1 MLELVRKNN
10 LLYVKALMKLGLT
23 IQYQNKVFDKK
34 ERTELLLPEEV
45 MYILTRNGNIR
56 LFNGEKF
63 IKLNLGQFYDVMK
76 RKDYKIVDYVEP
88 KKEEPKQQPKVEPK
102 KEEVKEQPKVEPKK
116 EEPKQEVVEQV
127 EEPKQEQQKQ
137 QNDNNKKQRHNNNHN
152 NNKAG
157 DK

>member
-102 KEEVKEQPKVEPKK
+102 KEE
-116 EEPKQEVVEQV
+116 PKQEVVEQV

-137 QNDNNKKQRHNNNHN
+137 QNDNNKKQTTIW
-152 NNKAG
+152 K
-157 DK
+157 K

>member
-10 LLYVKALMKLGLT
+10 LLYVKALMKLGLP

-45 MYILTRNGNIR
+45 MHILTRNGNIR

-102 KEEVKEQPKVEPKK
+102 KEE
-116 EEPKQEVVEQV
+116 PKQEVVEQV

>member
-10 LLYVKALMKLGLT
+10 LLYVKALMKLGLP

-45 MYILTRNGNIR
+45 MHILTRNGNIR

-76 RKDYKIVDYVEP
+76 RKDYKIIDYIEP
-88 KKEEPKQQPKVEPK
+88 KKEEPKQ
-102 KEEVKEQPKVEPKK
+102 QPKVEPKK